1 MSKYKDLQIYI
12 SSFESSPKIK
22 YFKKNVFIGNPNLK
36 DKFFFDVY
44 IPTTTP
50 GIDSEGLVVRSDGI
64 KIIKLKKNHRVSV
77 HRSIENFFKFN
88 IKIK

>member
-1 MSKYKDLQIYI
+1 M
-12 SSFESSPKIK
+12 
-22 YFKKNVFIGNPNLK
+22 K

-64 KIIKLKKNHRVSV
+64 KIIKLKKI
-77 HRSIENFFKFN
+77 IESQY
-88 IKIK
+88 IEASKIFLNLI